1 MIDNLEPTDCLFF
14 LTFTIS
20 NDYVDLK
27 FATLKKY
34 FIEFISNFAVNWI
47 ACEDYGSIN
56 GRLHFHCVCSIP
68 SSVGLFY
75 EVVHKKCHLR
85 LPSCYAS
92 AYGFVDLYPIKEG
105 EERKKLNYA
114 MSSLSY
120 GMKAKNGF
128 EGYKPFS

>member
-1 MIDNLEPTDCLFF
+1 MFN
-14 LTFTIS
+14 
-20 NDYVDLK
+20 
-27 FATLKKY
+27 
-34 FIEFISNFAVNWI
+34 
-47 ACEDYGSIN
+47 SIF
-56 GRLHFHCVCSIP
+56 GRLILRGCTQ
-68 SSVGLFY
+68 
-75 EVVHKKCHLR
+75 KCHLR

-128 EGYKPFS
+128 EGYKPFHNRNFKFKLNGDFEL